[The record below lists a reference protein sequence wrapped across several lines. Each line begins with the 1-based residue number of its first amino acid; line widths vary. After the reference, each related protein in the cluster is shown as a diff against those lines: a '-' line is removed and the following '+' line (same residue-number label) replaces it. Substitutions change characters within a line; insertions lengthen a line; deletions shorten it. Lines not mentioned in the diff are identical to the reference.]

1 MEKEAQ
7 AAIKYIGE
15 RLPKPDWETARDLV
29 SSQDRKGFVYLP
41 KPNAQYAGKVL
52 MMSDTHMVQQV
63 GKNSA
68 VAHDLSK
75 LENGPELER
84 QFDGGG
90 IKAGQTNVKVEYGQ
104 DRGKADVL
112 SYNQQRAETVRTQ
125 AEKWAEQHI
134 SNAKS
139 REAFVKHVRAFAQDM
154 AKGNE
159 PAKAQPEQAKAPEKT
174 LEPQQ
179 PQQQQR
185 SR

>member
-7 AAIKYIGE
+7 AAIKYIGD
-15 RLPKPDWETARDLV
+15 RLPKPDWETARDMV
-29 SSQDRKGFVYLP
+29 SSMDRKGFVYLP

-52 MMSDTHMVQQV
+52 MMSDTHLIQQV

-75 LENGPELER
+75 LDNGAELGER
-84 QFDGGG
+84 YD
-90 IKAGQTNVKVEYGQ
+90 AGEIAAGRTSLKVEYGQ
-104 DRGKADVL
+104 ERGKADVL
-112 SYNQQRAETVRTQ
+112 TYNQQRADTVRTQ

-134 SNAKS
+134 TNAKS

-159 PAKAQPEQAKAPEKT
+159 PAKAQQPDKAPAPEKT
-174 LEPQQ
+174 QQ
-179 PQQQQR
+179 PQQQPQR
-185 SR
+185 GR